1 MSLLILPGQKKPNED
16 WATENGKEVLWWDE
30 NPVTHRVVMTSP
42 MSPRRHGFN
51 RHKTT
56 NPREMERI
64 FMRMNAQE
72 HEDNEKLVEKLYNR
86 GREFYLAARSRLTQ
100 RLLSVD
106 CKEWEKAF
114 IREALRLMDERDH
127 KMQQNT
133 VFGVSAMQE
142 TEAPIEGARTKVS

>member
-1 MSLLILPGQKKPNED
+1 MSLIILPGQKRPNED
-16 WATENGKEVLWWDE
+16 WAYENGKEVLVWDE
-30 NPVTHRVVMTSP
+30 NPTTHRVVLTSP

-64 FMRMNAQE
+64 FERLNVQE
-72 HEDNEKLVEKLYNR
+72 HEENAKLVENLYNR
-86 GREFYLAARSRLTQ
+86 GRAYYERAHSALTQ

-114 IREALRLMDERDH
+114 IREALRRMDERDH

-133 VFGVSAMQE
+133 VYGVPSMQE

>member
-1 MSLLILPGQKKPNED
+1 MSLIILPGQKRPNED
-16 WATENGKEVLWWDE
+16 WAYENGKEALWWDE
-30 NPVTHRVVMTSP
+30 NPVTHHVVLTSP
-42 MSPRRHGFN
+42 MSPGRHGFN

-64 FMRMNAQE
+64 FERLNVQE
-72 HEDNEKLVEKLYNR
+72 HEDNAKLVEKLYNR
-86 GREFYLAARSRLTQ
+86 GRAYYERARSSLTQ

-114 IREALRLMDERDH
+114 IREALRRMDERDH

-133 VFGVSAMQE
+133 VYGVSSMQE